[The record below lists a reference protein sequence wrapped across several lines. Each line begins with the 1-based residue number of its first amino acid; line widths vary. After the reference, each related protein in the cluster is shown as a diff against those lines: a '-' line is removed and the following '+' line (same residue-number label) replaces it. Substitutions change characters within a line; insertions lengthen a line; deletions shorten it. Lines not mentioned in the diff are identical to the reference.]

1 MDLALHDDAAAPAP
15 TGEVDEA
22 SLLSPRE
29 RDVAQLVAAGSSN
42 REIADALVVSVKTVE
57 THIQHIF
64 RKLNVKARS
73 EVAVWAAR
81 HGLI

>member
-1 MDLALHDDAAAPAP
+1 MSIVQHSPKRLAFLCGLHLRLHKPQWQH
-15 TGEVDEA
+15 V
-22 SLLSPRE
+22 LRL
-29 RDVAQLVAAGSSN
+29 
-42 REIADALVVSVKTVE
+42 ADALVVSVKTVE

>member
-1 MDLALHDDAAAPAP
+1 
-15 TGEVDEA
+15 
-22 SLLSPRE
+22 
-29 RDVAQLVAAGSSN
+29 
-42 REIADALVVSVKTVE
+42 VVSVKTVE